1 MFKRRK
7 KREQIVPQLEVI
19 AGPMFSG
26 KTDQLIE
33 KLVRHKIAGRTF
45 QVFKPDIDVRFGKPD
60 KIVSHGGSELTAVR
74 IKIDRPQEIL
84 RFVSSK
90 TEVVGIE
97 EVQFFGSKIIE
108 VCDELIS
115 RGKLVIVAGLPTDF
129 RGEPFGPMPRLM
141 AKAEKVER
149 IHAVCMV
156 CGADADFTQR
166 IVNGKPARYND
177 PIVIV
182 GASELYE
189 ARCRKHHKIPSKPK
203 LEIK

>member
-1 MFKRRK
+1 MTVKYK
-7 KREQIVPQLEVI
+7 KRDGVTPKLEVI
-19 AGPMFSG
+19 IGPMFSG

-33 KLVRHKIAGRTF
+33 RLMRHKIAGRKF
-45 QVFKPDIDVRFGKPD
+45 QVFKPNIDVRFGKPN
-60 KIVSHGGSELTAVR
+60 KIVSHAGSELEAIRVKT
-74 IKIDRPQEIL
+74 DRPGDIL
-84 RFVSSK
+84 KLTKAS

-97 EVQFFGSKIIE
+97 EAQIFSSEIIQ
-108 VCDELIS
+108 VCEKLIS
-115 RGKLVIVAGLPTDF
+115 LGKLVIVAGLPTDF
-129 RGEPFGPMPRLM
+129 RGEPFGSMPILLS
-141 AKAEKVER
+141 KAERVDR

-189 ARCRKHHKIPSKPK
+189 ARCRKHHQVPGRPKIK
-203 LEIK
+203 

>member
-1 MFKRRK
+1 MQKKLRR
-7 KREQIVPQLEVI
+7 RERVTPVLEVI

-33 KLVRHKIAGRTF
+33 RLVRHKIAGRTF
-45 QVFKPDIDVRFGKPD
+45 QVFKPDIDVRFGKPN
-60 KIVSHGGSELTAVR
+60 KIVSHAGSELEAVR
-74 IKIDRPQEIL
+74 VKTNRPKDIL
-84 RFVSSK
+84 KLTKSK

-97 EVQFFGSKIIE
+97 EVQFFDKEIVE
-108 VCDELIS
+108 VCDKLIS
-115 RGKLVIVAGLPTDF
+115 LGKMVITAGLPTDF
-129 RGEPFGPMPRLM
+129 RGEPFGSMPILLS
-141 AKAEKVER
+141 KAEKVDR

-182 GASELYE
+182 GAAELYE
-189 ARCRKHHKIPSKPK
+189 ARCRKHHQVPGK
-203 LEIK
+203 